1 MSWANERPIYVDPPS
16 GWMYGFPK
24 LWDGKT
30 PIKVWLVENGYPE
43 KMANENRFVRFISAK
58 AGKEDDTAE

>member
-1 MSWANERPIYVDPPS
+1 
-16 GWMYGFPK
+16 MYGFPK